1 MTAEAGGGQR
11 RRVVVIG
18 GGFGGLTVAR
28 ELRRANADVTLVDR
42 TNHHLFQPLLYQVA
56 AGGLS
61 EGDCASA
68 IRGHLKRQAN
78 ASVLMAEVTDVDVER
93 RRVILDRAEPLDY
106 DSLVVAC
113 GAETSYF
120 GHDEW
125 AQTSYG
131 LKTLRDAVALRE
143 RIVSA
148 FEEAERATDST
159 IRDELLTF
167 VVVGG
172 GPTGVEIAGQL
183 AILARDTLKREFSR
197 IDTAR
202 ARVILVDAGDRV
214 VPAFSE
220 KLSAKAARA
229 LADLGVTVREHAQAT
244 AIDPGGLTVKTAD
257 GRGAHRVPDGHLG
270 GRRARRRADRGS
282 GASDR
287 RRHRSGRAH
296 RGRRRLHASRP
307 SRDLGDRRHD
317 VSSGARRPAAA
328 RPGDDRDS
336 TGAPRGGGDQAR

>member
-1 MTAEAGGGQR
+1 MTLSYTETNATAKKRLYHQLKSMLGHLGMHSDHMFTRHAYMKNDIPVAGCAHQAGTCRFGTDPASSVVDVNCKAHELDNLYVVDTSIFPSIGAVNPALTAMANALRVGDHLLDRMGAARSSGRPLVTAEADGGR

-68 IRGHLKRQAN
+68 IRGHLRRQAN
-78 ASVLMAEVTDVDVER
+78 ASVLMAEVTDLDVER

-125 AQTSYG
+125 AEASFG

-148 FEEAERATDST
+148 FEEAERASDPTL
-159 IRDELLTF
+159 RDELLTF

-183 AILARDTLKREFSR
+183 AILAR
-197 IDTAR
+197 
-202 ARVILVDAGDRV
+202 
-214 VPAFSE
+214 
-220 KLSAKAARA
+220 
-229 LADLGVTVREHAQAT
+229 
-244 AIDPGGLTVKTAD
+244 KT
-257 GRGAHRVPDGHLG
+257 
-270 GRRARRRADRGS
+270 
-282 GASDR
+282 
-287 RRHRSGRAH
+287 
-296 RGRRRLHASRP
+296 
-307 SRDLGDRRHD
+307 
-317 VSSGARRPAAA
+317 
-328 RPGDDRDS
+328 
-336 TGAPRGGGDQAR
+336 

>member
-1 MTAEAGGGQR
+1 MTAEADGGR

-68 IRGHLKRQAN
+68 IRGHLRRQAN
-78 ASVLMAEVTDVDVER
+78 ASVLMAEVTDLDVER

-125 AQTSYG
+125 ADASFG

-148 FEEAERATDST
+148 FEEAERAT
-159 IRDELLTF
+159 
-167 VVVGG
+167 
-172 GPTGVEIAGQL
+172 
-183 AILARDTLKREFSR
+183 
-197 IDTAR
+197 
-202 ARVILVDAGDRV
+202 
-214 VPAFSE
+214 
-220 KLSAKAARA
+220 
-229 LADLGVTVREHAQAT
+229 
-244 AIDPGGLTVKTAD
+244 
-257 GRGAHRVPDGHLG
+257 
-270 GRRARRRADRGS
+270 
-282 GASDR
+282 
-287 RRHRSGRAH
+287 
-296 RGRRRLHASRP
+296 RP
-307 SRDLGDRRHD
+307 SR
-317 VSSGARRPAAA
+317 SG
-328 RPGDDRDS
+328 
-336 TGAPRGGGDQAR
+336 TNC

>member
-1 MTAEAGGGQR
+1 MTAEAVGGR

-68 IRGHLKRQAN
+68 IRGHLRRHPN
-78 ASVLMAEVTDVDVER
+78 ASVLMAEVTDLDVER

-120 GHDEW
+120 GNDEW
-125 AQTSYG
+125 AKPSFG

-148 FEEAERATDST
+148 FEEAERATDSAL
-159 IRDELLTF
+159 RDELLTF

-183 AILARDTLKREFSR
+183 AILARTTLKR
-197 IDTAR
+197 
-202 ARVILVDAGDRV
+202 RV
-214 VPAFSE
+214 
-220 KLSAKAARA
+220 
-229 LADLGVTVREHAQAT
+229 LADRHFEGPR
-244 AIDPGGLTVKTAD
+244 DP
-257 GRGAHRVPDGHLG
+257 
-270 GRRARRRADRGS
+270 
-282 GASDR
+282 
-287 RRHRSGRAH
+287 
-296 RGRRRLHASRP
+296 GRRRRSRRAGLQREALGEDRDAGWPSWASRSASTP
-307 SRDLGDRRHD
+307 WRR
-317 VSSGARRPAAA
+317 R
-328 RPGDDRDS
+328 S
-336 TGAPRGGGDQAR
+336 TTGG